1 MGNSWPVIART
12 APGYG
17 SIATIDETKRE
28 FSEQSPL
35 FSVPTFPKPIPLP
48 ELALI
53 TARSYS
59 QHGEVVYKEA
69 KIYGVSPI
77 ATRS

>member
-1 MGNSWPVIART
+1 MIART

-28 FSEQSPL
+28 FSEQGPL
-35 FSVPTFPKPIPLP
+35 FSVPF
-48 ELALI
+48 